1 MSIKTIKLNPK
12 LEPALRSGHPW
23 LYRNHLPQH
32 NLKDGNWVK
41 LIAGAKS
48 RVGLYDA
55 TSAIAVRFFA
65 SEVPDREFIHKRVKE
80 ALALRENIDKD
91 TTAYRLIYGESDF
104 LPGLVADRY
113 GRFVVLKMYSSS
125 LFTILDDVVWAL
137 KTELKLKGILL
148 RSSNDLSSLWGELPP
163 EELTISENG
172 LKFIANL
179 YKGQKTGLFLDQRE
193 NRQTVRRFVK
203 DKTVLNLF
211 SYNGGFSVYALAGG
225 ASYVKAVDI
234 ADAANKDAEKNV
246 ILNNFEPTTHEA
258 LTADVFDVLSMFV
271 QQRESFDIVVLDPP
285 TLAKDKQNRMVAIR
299 AYRKLN
305 MLAMRV
311 VKNGGLLFTS
321 SCTSQVSE
329 AEFKDMLKESALK
342 RKLKAQIIHEAG
354 HALDHPVPLSFKEAR
369 YLKFIGLRIS
379 SP

>member
-1 MSIKTIKLNPK
+1 MTVKTIKLNSK

-23 LYRNHLPQH
+23 LYRNHLPKH
-32 NLKDGNWVK
+32 KLKDGDWVK
-41 LIAGAKS
+41 LSAGGAT

-55 TSAIAVRFFA
+55 HSAIAIRFFA
-65 SEVPDREFIHKRVKE
+65 NELPDREFIHKRVKD
-80 ALALRENIDKD
+80 ALALRENIASD

-104 LPGLVADRY
+104 LPGLVTDKY
-113 GRFVVLKMYSSS
+113 GRFVVLKTYSSS
-125 LFTILDDVVWAL
+125 LSTILDDVVWAL
-137 KTELKLKGILL
+137 KTELNLKGILL
-148 RSSNDLSSLWGELPP
+148 RKSETLEALWGELPP

-193 NRQTVRRFVK
+193 NRQTVRRLAK

-234 ADAANKDAEKNV
+234 AEAANLDANKNV
-246 ILNNFEPTTHEA
+246 VLNNFEPSKHEA
-258 LTADVFDVLSMFV
+258 ITADVFDILSMFV
-271 QQRESFDIVVLDPP
+271 QQRESFDIVILDPP
-285 TLAKDKQNRMVAIR
+285 TLAKDKQNRMAAIR

-311 VKNGGLLFTS
+311 VKKGGLLFS
-321 SCTSQVSE
+321 ASCTSQVSE
-329 AEFKDMLKESALK
+329 AEFKDMLKEAAFK
-342 RKLKAQIIHEAG
+342 RKLKAQIIHQAG

-369 YLKFIGLRIS
+369 YLKFIGLRIYN
-379 SP
+379 